1 MKGLSLVTIGIC
13 LVWPISKTQRRV
25 PDETWLKKAKLIH
38 RPVQGYV
45 REKETALIIGKA
57 VLAETFGKRFLQNSG
72 PYDAKRFGDIWVI
85 YSYFETIDKDGGPNL
100 GGVTT
105 VELSAIN
112 GSVLGVTTER

>member
-1 MKGLSLVTIGIC
+1 MKGLNLFTIGAC
-13 LVWPISKTQRRV
+13 LLLPIAISQRWT
-25 PDETWLKKAKLIH
+25 PDEAWLKKAKLSQ
-38 RPVQGYV
+38 RPLQGYV
-45 REKETALIIGKA
+45 RNKETALIIGKA

-85 YSYFETIDKDGGPNL
+85 YSYFEPIDKDGGPNL